1 MALMRLEPASLFRVV
16 PNTPRSF
23 TQAIYR
29 QPTFRNNNMHAYD
42 CFHTQ
47 LEMLSKSGVWL
58 PYQRLANL
66 EGAALAHGS
75 RRIQYQGSHQS

>member
-1 MALMRLEPASLFRVV
+1 
-16 PNTPRSF
+16 
-23 TQAIYR
+23 
-29 QPTFRNNNMHAYD
+29 MHAYD